1 MLNLYEIVVF
11 VEKNYYKRAGCYSQF
26 FFPQKI

>member
-11 VEKNYYKRAGCYSQF
+11 VEKTIIKWAGYDCQF